1 MKCVELY
8 KTKLDIKE
16 LLKNNSKY
24 EDKKIRFQFVNN
36 PSSYLSQTYDII
48 TNFLLLL
55 RNDPEI
61 IFKIVSK
68 ISSLDI
74 SINMINSTF
83 YTFLVDNFYENILSS
98 NSIEDELL
106 ALIYRILKLEI
117 NNLNDKSNLET
128 FFEKST
134 SNKIFEVLIEKNDI
148 KEYFNM
154 ILKDIIE
161 YLENN
166 SDYLVTFDLKK
177 IKTKKLEIS
186 KISDDFLEKYIPDID
201 KETLLKEIN
210 ATEDKNMKEYL
221 QLQIDKMA
229 DDINF
234 YSNNDIV
241 MKFYSEKE
249 GQILIFYF
257 SRDFELIKTIIDK
270 IFNKMIENIH
280 LIPLSIKYICK
291 MIYIVSKKKFP
302 DMTIIESNIILGIF
316 FFEKIFFP
324 IFVDPDGIGLINSF
338 FPNYTLENIKI
349 VKKII
354 GQLIK
359 FRLYSES
366 GYTIFNWY
374 FIKDIIPI
382 VFKFFNELIDV
393 NFPKYIDK
401 LVNEEIADDDF
412 FYNYFEENNTKN
424 IYYQSIF
431 FCIDDYL
438 NIDRLIALS
447 PPTFPIDLNNINCK
461 NEKLKQ
467 EILAKRKRMNLLY
480 NKLISKT
487 YSQKLSSLSV
497 EEKLSNVQNYI
508 LLTQILYSDS
518 FLPIT
523 KLNSNPCYIREELKN
538 DKLNSNEINRII
550 KIQNFLSNL
559 LYYYRTFN
567 TMKFSDKIKT
577 NTISILTELVKF
589 VGTGSFVSSSSI
601 PSEWYAQTLIQL
613 LSSLP
618 EEYKEND
625 FEKIYSQLTDNLN
638 KSIQSLNSE
647 YISQIYS
654 DLDFT
659 ERTKTNL
666 IYVKKCLIEN
676 SLNDI
681 AKNFIEEKQS
691 DSIIYLEYDRN
702 LSNIRFQL
710 LNKKDKEKDKIK
722 HKLVKEKKSDHKD
735 DSIINYECNSIN
747 DFIKIFPSF
756 SAYQSKTDID
766 LFKLYESNKLYDN
779 FHKFFEDIKT
789 LLPNL
794 ELNSII
800 IELLDTYKNYNNTN
814 NELESNDKNKKKF
827 DKNNINYDD
836 LIDKIDENIEKYLD
850 FVEIEEKSDKGK
862 VLEEIL
868 LQLNKKLF
876 YKIFGYIMLKLYD
889 KLFPITPDEED
900 IIIFQKSAMLNWIQ
914 PNDLIKDNK
923 YIFYDNFITDT
934 SKLMSILTKDKS
946 IIKKIESLQKIFQI
960 IYQNINFNSSNPKN
974 EAGMDDSLPI
984 FQYVI
989 IKSKPEQLNS
999 NINYLEKFLY
1009 EEILKGYVGQHIAS
1023 LKIAFEGLK
1032 NTNLKK
1038 DKEIQKQ

>member
-1 MKCVELY
+1 
-8 KTKLDIKE
+8 
-16 LLKNNSKY
+16 
-24 EDKKIRFQFVNN
+24 
-36 PSSYLSQTYDII
+36 LSQTYDII

-117 NNLNDKSNLET
+117 NNLNDKTNLNT

-134 SNKIFEVLIEKNDI
+134 SNKIFEMLIMKNDI

-166 SDYLVTFDLKK
+166 SDYLLTFDLEK
-177 IKTKKLEIS
+177 IKPKESEVS
-186 KISDDFLEKYIPDID
+186 KISNDFLEKYIPDID
-201 KETLLKEIN
+201 KETILKEIN
-210 ATEDKNMKEYL
+210 STEDNNIKEYL
-221 QLQIDKMA
+221 QLQIDKMG
-229 DDINF
+229 DDINM
-234 YSNNDIV
+234 YSNTDIV
-241 MKFYSEKE
+241 MKLYSEKE
-249 GQILIFYF
+249 GENLFFHF
-257 SRDFELIKTIIDK
+257 SRDFELVKTIIDK

-291 MIYIVSKKKFP
+291 MIYLVSKKKFP
-302 DMTIIESNIILGIF
+302 NMTIIESNVLLGIF

-324 IFVDPDGIGLINSF
+324 IFLDPDGIGLINSF
-338 FPNYTLENIKI
+338 FPNYTLENIDI
-349 VKKII
+349 VKKVI
-354 GQLIK
+354 GQLIL

-374 FIKDIIPI
+374 FIKDIVPI
-382 VFKFFNELIDV
+382 VFKFYNELIDV
-393 NFPKYIDK
+393 NFSKYIDK
-401 LVNEEIADDDF
+401 LVNGEIADDDF
-412 FYNYFEENNTKN
+412 FYNYFEENKTKN

-438 NIDRLIALS
+438 TIDRLINLS
-447 PPTFPIDLNNINCK
+447 PPTFPIDLSNINCK
-461 NEKLKQ
+461 NEKVKK
-467 EILAKRKRMNLLY
+467 EIIAKRKRMNLLY
-480 NKLISKT
+480 EKLVSKS
-487 YSQKLSSLSV
+487 YSQKLTSLSV

-508 LLTQILYSDS
+508 LLTQILYSES
-518 FLPIT
+518 FLTIK
-523 KLNSNPCYIREELKN
+523 KLNSYPCYIKEELKN
-538 DKLNSNEINRII
+538 DILNSNEINRII

-613 LSSLP
+613 LNSLP

-625 FEKIYSQLTDNLN
+625 FQKIYSQITENLN

-666 IYVKKCLIEN
+666 KYVKKCLIEN
-676 SLNDI
+676 SLNNY
-681 AKNFIEEKQS
+681 AKLFIEEKRS
-691 DSIIYLEYDRN
+691 DSIIYLEYDIN
-702 LSNIRFQL
+702 LSYIRIQL
-710 LNKKDKEKDKIK
+710 LNKKDKEKDKLK
-722 HKLVKEKKSDHKD
+722 YKVVKDKKSEHKD
-735 DSIINYECNSIN
+735 EIIKKKECNSIN
-747 DFIKIFPSF
+747 DFINVFPSF
-756 SAYQSKTDID
+756 STYQSKTDID
-766 LFKLYESNKLYDN
+766 LFELYESNKLYDN
-779 FHKFFEDIKT
+779 FQNFFEDIKT

-794 ELNSII
+794 KMNSII
-800 IELLDTYKNYNNTN
+800 IELLNTYNNYNNIN
-814 NELESNDKNKKKF
+814 NELESNVKNKKKF
-827 DKNNINYDD
+827 NKEDINYED
-836 LIDKIDENIEKYLD
+836 LIEEIDEIIEKYSD
-850 FVEIEEKSDKGK
+850 FLSIEEKMDKGK
-862 VLEEIL
+862 TLEEIYQKL
-868 LQLNKKLF
+868 HNKLF
-876 YKIFGYIMLKLYD
+876 YKIFGYIMFKLYD
-889 KLFPITPDEED
+889 KLFPSTPDIED

-914 PNDLIKDNK
+914 PKDLIKDNK

-934 SKLMSILTKDKS
+934 SKLINIFTKDKS
-946 IIKKIESLQKIFQI
+946 IIKKIDSLQKIFQI
-960 IYQNINFNSSNPKN
+960 IYQNINFNSSNSKN
-974 EAGMDDSLPI
+974 DAGIDDSLPI

-999 NINYLEKFLY
+999 NIKYLEKFLY
-1009 EEILKGYVGQHIAS
+1009 KEILKGHVGQHLTL

-1032 NTNLKK
+1032 NSNLKK
-1038 DKEIQKQ
+1038 DKVN